1 MLVYS
6 TPLSTLLNSFVH
18 VGNEIYKCS
27 FSIARSLISVI
38 NDNTQ
43 QLIVN

>member
-6 TPLSTLLNSFVH
+6 TLLSKLLNSFVR
-18 VGNEIYKCS
+18 VGNEKYKCS

-38 NDNTQ
+38 NDITQ